1 MIKLVLQFILTH
13 QFWDAY
19 SFTFISPLKLG
30 YILQLLWM
38 RQLEAWLSQAAHLWA
53 WLFSLGAWLWSL
65 AFSINKPF
73 EKGMWVLVAVRYLS
87 SDLSGKIKKHQ
98 HQTCHSL
105 EKSLETIAEHCLKPC
120 STTHA
125 LDGTG
130 DNITW
135 NVTDDDDFA
144 TRSYSEAL
152 GCESEEVLEISIY
165 FTFTF
170 LCWYYIKCNT
180 IKIYV

>member
-1 MIKLVLQFILTH
+1 MHILSHLSVLWN
-13 QFWDAY
+13 WDTFYNCCGWGNLRHGCHRLHTCERGY
-19 SFTFISPLKLG
+19 SPWEHDCDPLPFQSTNRLRKECESW
-30 YILQLLWM
+30 LQLDNL
-38 RQLEAWLSQAAHLWA
+38 
-53 WLFSLGAWLWSL
+53 
-65 AFSINKPF
+65 P
-73 EKGMWVLVAVRYLS
+73 

-105 EKSLETIAEHCLKPC
+105 EKSLETIAEHSLKPC

-130 DNITW
+130 DNSTW

-152 GCESEEVLEISIY
+152 GCEGEEVLEISIY